1 MTLGTGIGDGTA
13 GDGDASARQADS
25 ADLTVA
31 VDQVTADEQGA
42 AGPGLPAA
50 GHGTDGGESGE
61 AQERELGEDPLEKPT
76 DVVVPKEGSLG
87 GPGGPA
93 LGGPAL
99 PDSALPDSALPDSAL
114 PDSALPDSALP
125 DSALPDSAL
134 EDGQETGVWA
144 LESDD
149 GGRDAPGYLPLGYL
163 PQGEAGWPEGT
174 AEEATEGPYEPEYQ
188 GEPDFRG
195 HVPVYGPGG
204 HVPLDQFP
212 YEGTPYRYVTT
223 AYEPVPPDSPYPAHA
238 NWGGT
243 GFSLDDGSQDQRQR
257 DRKDRPSGPWPQMV
271 MVTAVA
277 VVMAAVALA
286 ATSSRAGRLA
296 GNGATELPSTAPTTA
311 QTTPTNSASARS
323 GSPSP
328 SGPAASAKPGA
339 SGKKTAA
346 EGTSKPAQPPAKA
359 RDLLAGPSVK
369 AQLIRTWIAT
379 DPDGLGLTAKDVG
392 GTVPGELYYAY
403 DVQLSTYFAVA
414 AFQPSQV
421 LLKEPS
427 TSARQADL
435 QAFQDSEYVF
445 SLQTGSAWTWLGVVR
460 TGICPGE
467 WLPSAVLAAWGMCG
481 LKASAA

>member
-13 GDGDASARQADS
+13 GDGDASTPQVGS
-25 ADLTVA
+25 VDLTVA

-42 AGPGLPAA
+42 AGPGLPADSGGA
-50 GHGTDGGESGE
+50 DDGERGE
-61 AQERELGEDPLEKPT
+61 ARRAELGEDPLEQPV
-76 DVVVPKEGSLG
+76 DAVGLREGSLG
-87 GPGGPA
+87 DPKD
-93 LGGPAL
+93 PAL
-99 PDSALPDSALPDSAL
+99 PDP
-114 PDSALPDSALP
+114 
-125 DSALPDSAL
+125 AL
-134 EDGQETGVWA
+134 EDGQETGVWT

-174 AEEATEGPYEPEYQ
+174 GEEATERPSEPEYP

-204 HVPLDQFP
+204 VNVPLDQFP
-212 YEGTPYRYVTT
+212 HEGTPYRYVTT
-223 AYEPVPPDSPYPAHA
+223 AYEPVPPGSPYPAYT
-238 NWGGT
+238 NWGGARHN
-243 GFSLDDGSQDQRQR
+243 LDDGSQGQHRHS
-257 DRKDRPSGPWPQMV
+257 RKERPSGPWPQMV

-286 ATSSRAGRLA
+286 ATSSRAARLT
-296 GNGATELPSTAPTTA
+296 GNGAPELPTTAPTAA
-311 QTTPTNSASARS
+311 QTTPTSSTSARS
-323 GSPSP
+323 SSPSP
-328 SGPAASAKPGA
+328 SDLAASAKADG

-346 EGTSKPAQPPAKA
+346 GGTSKPSQPSAKA

-379 DPDGLGLTAKDVG
+379 NPGGLGLTAKDVG

-427 TSARQADL
+427 TSARQGDL